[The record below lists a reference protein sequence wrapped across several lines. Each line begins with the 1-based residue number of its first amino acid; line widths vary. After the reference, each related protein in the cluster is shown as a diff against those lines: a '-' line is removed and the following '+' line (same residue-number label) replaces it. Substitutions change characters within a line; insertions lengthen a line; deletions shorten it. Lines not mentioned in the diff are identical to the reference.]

1 MFPEKGERG
10 YLRGKKI
17 KYLLIML
24 LLAVVM
30 LAFLLIG
37 FFINGDTKNIYTI
50 MAILTALPFANLVTV
65 YIAMFPYSAPPQEEY
80 DKVAAAAGQGLFDTE
95 LAVTGSN
102 LKTIYLPYVYVANGM
117 VLAYSSTKDVEPKKY
132 EEYLSGMLAAN
143 NVQMHVK
150 VFTQL
155 PPFIKR
161 LKEMDHTPRSEA
173 DEKHLA
179 AEKIVRSL
187 AI

>member
-17 KYLLIML
+17 KYLLIAL
-24 LLAVVM
+24 LLAAVM
-30 LAFLLIG
+30 LAFLLVG
-37 FFINGDTKNIYTI
+37 FFINSNTKNIYTI

-80 DKVAAAAGQGLFDTE
+80 DKVSDAAGGGLFSTE
-95 LAVTGSN
+95 LAVTAPN
-102 LKTIYLPYVYVANGM
+102 LKTIYLAYVYVANGM

-143 NVQMHVK
+143 SFQMHVK

-155 PPFIKR
+155 SPFIKR
-161 LKEMDHTPRSEA
+161 VKDMDHTPRSEA
-173 DEKHLA
+173 DERLLA
-179 AEKIVRSL
+179 AEKVIRSL
-187 AI
+187 AL